1 MEATTHNILITL
13 AAAVF
18 LGISAQ
24 VLAHRFRLPAILPL
38 LLLGMFAGP
47 SGLGIFDPHTLGPTL
62 EVIVHL
68 GVAVILFEGGL
79 LLVPKQLRQIGGPLR
94 NLLVVGT
101 AITWAGAAWLA
112 QAVTGASWATAA
124 LFGAIVTVTGPTVIG
139 PLLRHMIVPKRTRTL
154 LLSEGLMIDPI
165 GAVLAYFVLQWIERA
180 DMSWRELLR
189 ELLELALTGSLLG
202 LVAGVL
208 AVLAVRHR
216 RLEDELRN
224 LVILAL
230 LLGSFAVAEHQ
241 APQSGILGAV
251 VMGLTVSASN
261 LPNISPLRAFKG
273 QLTVLVISILFILLS
288 GQLDLGSIWALGWGG
303 MVVVAGLI
311 LLVRPLS
318 VFLSI
323 PPSQLSFRERM
334 LLGLTAPRGIV
345 AAAVASLAAIEL
357 NAMGQAENATILEG
371 MVYLVIL
378 VTCGWATAMAGVL
391 PRWLGF
397 ADDPSRRKVVLV
409 GANTLSIHFAK
420 VLVGK
425 GWQALIIDGA
435 RAKAAELRSQ
445 QLQAIVGDARD
456 AVTYEHAEV
465 ERDTRVLALTT
476 NDELNLLV
484 ANLVRDE
491 FGVHHPVVALQR
503 GTDHHS
509 GQTWLDLLGGREL
522 DLPTL
527 DQKLCDGRLK
537 MFDLDLE
544 GGVLDALRILLRER
558 ADEVVLL
565 CAWRNSVPSFHWT
578 SAELDNFLRVTLL
591 GTPELETQLRSRL
604 PREPGE
610 ETLDLSLTE
619 PLENGTDEDD
629 DSTEEL
635 DESEVLGCA
644 PEDAPERD

>member
-1 MEATTHNILITL
+1 MEATIENILTTL
-13 AAAVF
+13 VAAVF

-24 VLAHRFRLPAILPL
+24 VLAHRFQLPAILPL
-38 LLLGMFAGP
+38 LLLGMLAGP
-47 SGLGIFDPHTLGPTL
+47 SGLAIFDPHTLGRTL

-79 LLVPKQLRQIGGPLR
+79 LLVPKQLRQVGGSLR
-94 NLLVVGT
+94 NLLVIGT
-101 AITWAGAAWLA
+101 AVTWAGAAWLA
-112 QAVTGASWATAA
+112 HAVLGTSWPTAA

-139 PLLRHMIVPKRTRTL
+139 PLLRHMIAPKRTRTL

-165 GAVLAYFVLQWIERA
+165 GAVLAYFVLQWIERSGL
-180 DMSWRELLR
+180 SWRLLLR

-288 GQLDLGSIWALGWGG
+288 GQLDLGSIWALGWRGL
-303 MVVVAGLI
+303 VVVAGLI
-311 LLVRPLS
+311 LVVRPLS
-318 VFLSI
+318 VFISI
-323 PPSQLSFRERM
+323 RPSQLSLRERI
-334 LLGLTAPRGIV
+334 LLALTAPRGIV
-345 AAAVASLAAIEL
+345 AAAVASLAAIQL
-357 NAMGQAENATILEG
+357 AAEGKKEDAAILEG

-378 VTCGWATAMAGVL
+378 VTCAWATAMAGVL

-397 ADDPSRRKVVLV
+397 ADDPSRRRVVLV
-409 GANTLSIHFAK
+409 GANTLSTHFAQ
-420 VLVGK
+420 VLQNK
-425 GWQALIIDGA
+425 GWQAVIVDGA
-435 RAKAAELRSQ
+435 RAKAAELRGKKM
-445 QLQAIVGDARD
+445 LAIVGDARD

-484 ANLVRDE
+484 AGLVREE
-491 FGVHHPVVALQR
+491 FGVHHPVVVLQHAVHR
-503 GTDHHS
+503 HT
-509 GQTWLDLLGGREL
+509 GQAWLDLLGGREL
-522 DLPTL
+522 DLPL
-527 DQKLCDGRLK
+527 IDQQLCSGK
-537 MFDLDLE
+537 IKIFDLDLDPTTLE
-544 GGVLDALRILLRER
+544 ALRTLLRER
-558 ADEVVLL
+558 GDEVVLL
-565 CAWRNSVPSFHWT
+565 CGWLNGIPQFHW
-578 SAELDNFLRVTLL
+578 DNAQLEDFRRVTLL
-591 GTPELETQLRSRL
+591 AAPRLEEQLRVRL
-604 PREPGE
+604 PRDPGE
-610 ETLDLSLTE
+610 EPPELDLAE
-619 PLENGTDEDD
+619 PLDDGGTDREEDET
-629 DSTEEL
+629 SEE
-635 DESEVLGCA
+635 EAETSEEEPPKTGGI
-644 PEDAPERD
+644 